1 VAVKVFSH
9 AAHMRPHAVQM
20 REFQVMRKLDHKN
33 IVRLLAIEDEVCVY
47 TVIVCI
53 CMCDV
58 Y

>member
-1 VAVKVFSH
+1 MKVFSH